1 MSNTVEK
8 TVGTYVQ
15 LNDRE
20 ALEDLRTY
28 RQKLAVHL
36 KARTGL
42 DFSLLIHQ
50 IDAEIAVIEVG
61 LEKLNRAP
69 SARAPRR
76 TSAPG
81 PL

>member
-36 KARTGL
+36 KARTDL
-42 DFSLLIHQ
+42 VFSLLIHQ
-50 IDAEIAVIEVG
+50 INAEIAVIEAG
-61 LEKLNRAP
+61 LDKLNRAP
-69 SARAPRR
+69 RE
-76 TSAPG
+76 
-81 PL
+81 